1 MVIFYHPKINF
12 LLTYRRE
19 KFTFPTKNN
28 VKNGKYRAKETTY
41 RAEVI
46 FSPCKFIP
54 D

>member
-28 VKNGKYRAKETTY
+28 VKKWKIQGKRNNIQGESYLFAL
-41 RAEVI
+41 
-46 FSPCKFIP
+46 
-54 D
+54 

>member
-28 VKNGKYRAKETTY
+28 VKKWKIQGKRNNILGGSYLFAL
-41 RAEVI
+41 
-46 FSPCKFIP
+46 
-54 D
+54 